1 MSIYAYFAS
10 PKGSWAG
17 FTKEMFRDL
26 KIVAIFGI
34 AGVASTCSEW
44 YAFEL
49 IGFAAALFSPAT
61 QAATAIYSTTI
72 SIFYQIPLGLGTAGA
87 IRVGN
92 LLGRGLPHK
101 AHRTAIWCV
110 AFTYRLHIVYKANPE
125 PSINYSGQI
134 LTLAVMIVS
143 AVFLILFKDQFGR
156 AYSDDPEVLAIVR
169 DNVSITRY
177 QFLTALK
184 VTYSL
189 HLHMPGRTLG
199 CYRYL
204 RWYSSEK
211 HPVN

>member
-26 KIVAIFGI
+26 KIVAVFGV

-101 AHRTAIWCV
+101 AQSTAIWYVIFPSCP
-110 AFTYRLHIVYKANPE
+110 ARSLSQAGLTLNPS
-125 PSINYSGQI
+125 PHSGQI

-143 AVFLILFKDQFGR
+143 AILLVLFKSQFGR
-156 AYSDDPEVLAIVR
+156 LYSDDPEVLAIVR
-169 DNVSITRY
+169 DNVSIT
-177 QFLTALK
+177 LDK
-184 VTYSL
+184 VQL
-189 HLHMPGRTLG
+189 AQI
-199 CYRYL
+199 
-204 RWYSSEK
+204 
-211 HPVN
+211 